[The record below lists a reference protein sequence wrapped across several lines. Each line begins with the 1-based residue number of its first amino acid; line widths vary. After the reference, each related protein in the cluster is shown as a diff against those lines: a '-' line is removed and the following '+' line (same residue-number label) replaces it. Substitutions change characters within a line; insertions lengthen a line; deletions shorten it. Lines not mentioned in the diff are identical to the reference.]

1 MNPALDINDDF
12 WQEPTDCLMLDQ
24 ESLMW
29 KEYINSPRKYNLREF
44 LFDPTVRVEVNSLQK
59 VDQMKMTNRNPVTLI
74 LPKLINGMSDVKLM
88 RGLIDSGSD
97 KTAIVRA
104 ALPSGCPLTE
114 IPAESFLGFG
124 GMATIHEKVTL
135 QQVILPEFSRS
146 LQIESFDAVVMDGRS
161 NYDIILGRDFL
172 QKIGLILDFENL
184 QIKWMNM
191 EISMKPARY
200 WNTLENV
207 QIAFAEYTDE
217 ADEEPN
223 DGYAAAILPSKYD
236 DVSPDVIAAKQTHLD
251 KEKQQDLEKV
261 LHQFPTLFNGKLKQF
276 KGEEVHL
283 TLKKDAKP
291 VQSKPYKVP
300 FLHRQ
305 VFKNELDRLVEEG
318 VMEKAPRSEWVAPTF
333 IIPKK
338 DGRVRWVSDF
348 RELNKNLIRKQYT
361 LPRIHDIFERR
372 NGYKYFT
379 KLDISMQYY
388 TFKLDKASSMLCTIA
403 TPFGLYRYL
412 RLPMGILESP
422 DIAQEIMERLLAN
435 CDCEVYIDDI
445 GIFSKTWKEHIAKLN
460 KILHI
465 LQDANFTINP
475 LKCEWAVQETDWLG
489 HWLTPVGIKPWEKK
503 IKPLLALPKP
513 RTTKEVKSFL
523 GAVNFY
529 KDMWKRRSHLQ
540 QPLTELLKKGSFKWG
555 PAQDKAFEQIKALM
569 ASDVL
574 LYYPDHNKAFHIYT
588 DSSDYQLGSSI
599 AQYDDDGILHP
610 VAYFSRKLNSAQMNY
625 TVGDKEFLSIFET
638 LRTYRTMLLGAEIH
652 LYTDHQNLTFKNINS
667 QRILRWRMYIEEYGP
682 KLHFIP
688 GETNTLADYFSRVE
702 LNQQVME
709 EKSPGPTTEVVDSYY
724 QDIVNDDWR
733 LAECLLPIS
742 DAFINVQENALYPMN
757 FDRIQLAQQRD
768 ASLQQL
774 RQQKPQEYVLR
785 QTGQH
790 NLIYHRE
797 RIFIPQTYAPRIIRW
812 YHNALNHP
820 GIQKLLNNF
829 NQHFFSPKVIQVVTD
844 VVSNCEFCQR
854 NKTSNVQYGHLP
866 PRNVTMQPW
875 HTVAVDLIGPWKMKI
890 QGIDVEFR
898 ALTIVDND
906 TNLLEAVRIENTRAQ
921 HIADLFENTWLSRY
935 PRPVKCI
942 HDKGTEFTGSEF
954 QQMLQ
959 RFHIRPSQITTKNP
973 QGNSI
978 CERIHQT
985 MLNQIRSLLRQ
996 NPPNDINQANHVI
1009 DTLLA
1014 NTVYALRTSLH
1025 SSLNASPGALAFQRD
1040 MILNMPFIADLNNIR
1055 NRRQEIVNRSNDR
1068 ENANRLD
1075 YNYQVGDWILIRSDA
1090 HQVVQKLEERWF
1102 GPFQITQVHVNGNV
1116 TIRRRPGVVER
1127 INIRRIKPY
1136 RQ

>member
-1 MNPALDINDDF
+1 MLDTSTGITNPAIDINSDF

-44 LFDPTVRVEVNSLQK
+44 LFDPTVRVEMNPLQK

-114 IPAESFLGFG
+114 IPDENFLGFG
-124 GMATIHEKVTL
+124 GITTIHEKVTL

-172 QKIGLILDFENL
+172 QQIRIILDFENL

-191 EISMKPARY
+191 EISMKPSRY
-200 WNTLENV
+200 WNDLENV
-207 QIAFAEYTDE
+207 QMAFAEYTDE
-217 ADEEPN
+217 ANEEPK
-223 DGYAAAILPSKYD
+223 DGYAATILPSKYD

-251 KEKQQDLEKV
+251 EQKQQDLKRV
-261 LHQFPTLFNGKLKQF
+261 LHQFPTLFNGKLKQY

-291 VQSKPYKVP
+291 VQS
-300 FLHRQ
+300 R
-305 VFKNELDRLVEEG
+305 VFKNDFDRLVEQG
-318 VMEKAPRSEWVAPTF
+318 VMKKAPRSEWVAPTF

-338 DGRVRWVSDF
+338 DGRVCWVSDF

-379 KLDISMQYY
+379 KLDITQYY
-388 TFKLDKASSMLCTIA
+388 TFELDKASSMLCTIA

-445 GIFSKTWKEHIAKLN
+445 GIFSRTWKEHIAKLN

-523 GAVNFY
+523 GAINFY
-529 KDMWKRRSHLQ
+529 KDMWKRRPHLQ

-610 VAYFSRKLNSAQMNY
+610 VAYFSHKLNSAQMNY

-688 GETNTLADYFSRVE
+688 GETNTLADYFSCVE

-742 DAFINVQENALYPMN
+742 DAFINVQEKALFPMN

-790 NLIYHRE
+790 NLIYH
-797 RIFIPQTYAPRIIRW
+797 
-812 YHNALNHP
+812 
-820 GIQKLLNNF
+820 
-829 NQHFFSPKVIQVVTD
+829 
-844 VVSNCEFCQR
+844 
-854 NKTSNVQYGHLP
+854 
-866 PRNVTMQPW
+866 
-875 HTVAVDLIGPWKMKI
+875 
-890 QGIDVEFR
+890 
-898 ALTIVDND
+898 
-906 TNLLEAVRIENTRAQ
+906 
-921 HIADLFENTWLSRY
+921 
-935 PRPVKCI
+935 
-942 HDKGTEFTGSEF
+942 
-954 QQMLQ
+954 
-959 RFHIRPSQITTKNP
+959 
-973 QGNSI
+973 
-978 CERIHQT
+978 
-985 MLNQIRSLLRQ
+985 
-996 NPPNDINQANHVI
+996 
-1009 DTLLA
+1009 
-1014 NTVYALRTSLH
+1014 
-1025 SSLNASPGALAFQRD
+1025 
-1040 MILNMPFIADLNNIR
+1040 
-1055 NRRQEIVNRSNDR
+1055 
-1068 ENANRLD
+1068 
-1075 YNYQVGDWILIRSDA
+1075 
-1090 HQVVQKLEERWF
+1090 
-1102 GPFQITQVHVNGNV
+1102 
-1116 TIRRRPGVVER
+1116 
-1127 INIRRIKPY
+1127 
-1136 RQ
+1136 